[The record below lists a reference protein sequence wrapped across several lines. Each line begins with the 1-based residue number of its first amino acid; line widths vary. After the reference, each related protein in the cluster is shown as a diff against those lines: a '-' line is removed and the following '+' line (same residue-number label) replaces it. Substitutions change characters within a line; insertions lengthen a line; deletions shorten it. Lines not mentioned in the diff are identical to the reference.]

1 MHNTG
6 IEKKTSQMKS
16 GNLTAPY

>member
-1 MHNTG
+1 MHNSG